1 MADVSI
7 SLIQLLND
15 DDDEDFRQHDVVDET
30 NSFPC
35 WFRDF
40 DDSFDAFASADLSDL
55 QSRRRGRAE
64 QSSDG
69 DAFDGDC
76 IDFFDRDNQVNFVMD
91 LFHQRV
97 EQSQSPLQVIMDPNL
112 ADPDPGFVNEQPGS
126 AQLEM
131 DLERGLGLRG
141 EGNPQSC
148 ENSSFLLENCD
159 DEPHYVTGLRVID
172 MESDS
177 DSDKNSILGL
187 NFNAE
192 DIDDDVICGPNMY
205 ENESDD
211 PSLRLCWES
220 FQLEDHREAVNED
233 FEWEEI
239 DGRIEEQEILSFFL
253 ENDGIS
259 VPAQEE
265 RNVMGNLEW
274 EVLLNDHNLVL
285 NPELRNQDFDLGDE
299 DQDEYNYT
307 AEYET
312 MFTQFADAE
321 NALITRPPAS
331 KSVVKN
337 LPEVILSKENDPEK
351 NDAACA
357 ICKDEMVIGE
367 AVKILPCSHKYHQ
380 NCIFPWLGITN
391 TCPVCRYELPTDDPE
406 YERKR
411 RAQSQS

>member
-7 SLIQLLND
+7 SLLQLLN
-15 DDDEDFRQHDVVDET
+15 DDEDFRQHDVVDET

-40 DDSFDAFASADLSDL
+40 DDSFDSTDLSDL
-55 QSRRRGRAE
+55 QSIRRGRTE

-76 IDFFDRDNQVNFVMD
+76 IDFFDRDNQVHFVMD

-97 EQSQSPLQVIMDPNL
+97 EQSQSPLQVVMDPNL
-112 ADPDPGFVNEQPGS
+112 ADPVPVFVDDELGS
-126 AQLEM
+126 AQLEL
-131 DLERGLGLRG
+131 DLDRGLGLRG
-141 EGNPQSC
+141 EETPQNC
-148 ENSSFLLENCD
+148 DNSSFVLENCD
-159 DEPHYVTGLRVID
+159 DQLHFATGLRVID

-192 DIDDDVICGPNMY
+192 DIDDDICGPNMY

-211 PSLRLCWES
+211 PNLRLCWES
-220 FQLEDHREAVNED
+220 FQLDDRIEAVNED

-239 DGRIEEQEILSFFL
+239 DGRVEEQEILSFFL
-253 ENDGIS
+253 EDDRIS
-259 VPAQEE
+259 VPTQEE
-265 RNVMGNLEW
+265 RVVMGNLEW
-274 EVLLNDHNLVL
+274 QVLLSDHDLVL
-285 NPELRNQDFDLGDE
+285 NPELRNQDFNLGDE

-307 AEYET
+307 AEYDM

-321 NALITRPPAS
+321 SALITRPPAS

-351 NDAACA
+351 NDTACA
-357 ICKDEMVIGE
+357 ICKDEMVTGE
-367 AVKILPCSHKYHQ
+367 TVRILPCSHKYHQ

-406 YERKR
+406 YERR
-411 RAQSQS
+411 RTTQSQS